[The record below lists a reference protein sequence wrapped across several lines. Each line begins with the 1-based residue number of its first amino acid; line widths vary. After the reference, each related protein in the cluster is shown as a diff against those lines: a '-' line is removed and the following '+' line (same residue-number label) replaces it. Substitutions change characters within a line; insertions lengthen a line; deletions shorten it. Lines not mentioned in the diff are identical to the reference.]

1 VTFTSR
7 QQPRDGP
14 YGESCTHW
22 QVRMFFDGSAGVG
35 GELAAEPQHRWVGG
49 EQAPHQVSA
58 PGASWFQSQTSCR
71 CAIPQVP
78 SRRSSRSI
86 IREPVKLGGVRAPAA
101 QLHDSGLNQLEAAKN
116 PAICGALSV
125 IAEVCHHRVPARR

>member
-1 VTFTSR
+1 VTSTSR

-22 QVRMFFDGSAGVG
+22 QVRMFFDGMN
-35 GELAAEPQHRWVGG
+35 
-49 EQAPHQVSA
+49 
-58 PGASWFQSQTSCR
+58 
-71 CAIPQVP
+71 
-78 SRRSSRSI
+78 
-86 IREPVKLGGVRAPAA
+86 LGGVGAPAA